1 MVVLNIPGW
10 YAISMK
16 LSIFKLLFKQANHK
30 WRDKTEERE
39 KHTLSFFWVLRRYSE
54 LVAKWRVPRIRRGYA
69 SKLEDVCSSN
79 RLRAF
84 EWSIR
89 IRSNT
94 SFEYPHKVTRRRV
107 YERLISPAAHSTG
120 LIYTGNPKIKFS
132 SILNNLKYTKTPM
145 LRSIQLYIWQ
155 IRSCTNNKLN

>member
-1 MVVLNIPGW
+1 MPL
-10 YAISMK
+10 ME
-16 LSIFKLLFKQANHK
+16 LSKIA
-30 WRDKTEERE
+30 DS
-39 KHTLSFFWVLRRYSE
+39 TLSFFWVLRRYSE

-69 SKLEDVCSSN
+69 SKLEDACSSN
-79 RLRAF
+79 HLRAF
-84 EWSIR
+84 EGSVR

-107 YERLISPAAHSTG
+107 YERPISPAAHSTG